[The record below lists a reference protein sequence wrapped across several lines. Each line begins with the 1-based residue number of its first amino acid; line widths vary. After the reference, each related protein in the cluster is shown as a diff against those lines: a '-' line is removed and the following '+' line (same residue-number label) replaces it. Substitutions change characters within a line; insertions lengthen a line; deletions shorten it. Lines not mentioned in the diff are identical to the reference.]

1 MHADRFS
8 LEDTI
13 VALATP
19 PGRSALAL
27 VRVSGSRA
35 RAILAR
41 VAPGFPSPPPDRRP
55 TLCEIFGSVAGVGS
69 DGGRSAESDVR
80 VPVDRALV
88 TFFPGPGSAT
98 GEDVFEITLHGSPVI
113 VGSVLDALAAAGGRP
128 ARPGEF
134 TERAFLLGKLDLVE
148 AEAVRELI
156 EARTPAAASASAR
169 RVSGELSLSL
179 ASIRE
184 DLTRAAAE
192 LAATIDFSEDV
203 GEAVAPGTTRD
214 IASAAAGLA
223 RLASTSDRGR
233 LLSEGAR
240 VVLLGLPN
248 AGKSTLFNALAGVE
262 RAIVTDVPGTTRDTL
277 EIALDIAGVPVSIVD
292 TAGLRATEDAVERI
306 GVGRAR
312 AAGASADV
320 ILYVFDASEGWTAEN
335 DREIAGLDPERLLVA
350 ANKIDRVPSR
360 GGEPPDL
367 APVPPD
373 RRLFSVCGVA
383 RDAGAILRS
392 ELAARLEIAGAPPAE
407 AHSAM
412 LGSARQRDAVRRA
425 FESAQAAQIAL
436 ASGDSPEYAAAHVH
450 DALDALADL
459 VGETTAD
466 DVLERI
472 FATFCIGK

>member
-1 MHADRFS
+1 MRADRFS

-27 VRVSGSRA
+27 IRVSGRGA

-41 VAPGFPSPPPDRRP
+41 VAPDLPSPPPERRP
-55 TLCEIFGSVAGVGS
+55 TLVTLAGSVEGSEGPGAAGS
-69 DGGRSAESDVR
+69 RF
-80 VPVDRALV
+80 PIDRTLV

-98 GEDVFEITLHGSPVI
+98 GEDVFEVSLHGSPV
-113 VGSVLDALAAAGGRP
+113 VVAAALEVLAAAGARP

-134 TERAFLLGKLDLVE
+134 TERAFLLGKIDLVE

-156 EARTPAAASASAR
+156 ESRTPAAARASAR
-169 RVSGELSLSL
+169 RVSGELSRSL
-179 ASIRE
+179 ELIRE

-203 GEAVAPGTTRD
+203 GETVAPETPRRV
-214 IASAAAGLA
+214 AAAAAGL
-223 RLASTSDRGR
+223 RLLFSTAGRGT

-240 VVLLGLPN
+240 VVFLGRPN
-248 AGKSTLFNALAGVE
+248 AGKSTLFNALAGME

-277 EIALDIAGVPVSIVD
+277 EAALDIDGVPVSIID
-292 TAGLRATEDAVERI
+292 TAGLRVTDDPVERI

-312 AAGASADV
+312 AAGTSADA
-320 ILYVFDASEGWTAEN
+320 IFYVFDASTGWTAED
-335 DREIAGLDPERLLVA
+335 DREISGLDSECLLLV
-350 ANKIDRVPSR
+350 ANKIDC
-360 GGEPPDL
+360 L
-367 APVPPD
+367 APGAPESGAALPPSAAA
-373 RRLFSVCGVA
+373 RRLFAICGISVG
-383 RDAGAILRS
+383 AGERLRS
-392 ELAARLEIAGAPPAE
+392 ELAGCWSVGPPAE
-407 AHSAM
+407 ALSAI

-425 FESAQAAQIAL
+425 LSSAEAAQASL
-436 ASGDSPEYAAAHVH
+436 SGGESPEYGAAHVH

-466 DVLERI
+466 DVLNRI
-472 FATFCIGK
+472 FSTFCIGK